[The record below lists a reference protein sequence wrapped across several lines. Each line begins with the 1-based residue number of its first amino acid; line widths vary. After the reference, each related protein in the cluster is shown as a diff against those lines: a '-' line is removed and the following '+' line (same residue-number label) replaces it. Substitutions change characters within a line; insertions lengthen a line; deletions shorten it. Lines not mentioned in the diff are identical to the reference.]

1 MNPAMQKWLAAV
13 AIGVVAAVLG
23 LRLVDGSEVFNAPIP
38 PAAEESDA
46 LRLALVAAMPLQP
59 VTATATRDMLL
70 SGAGHDDLALWLRNC
85 QAKMPDGA
93 PGCVMVVADLW
104 TDLPGEE
111 AMLVQRTGADQ
122 VSFAG
127 LLLEQGVLL
136 RRPVLAVGGMLPD
149 FAQGSAVI
157 AALQKTPPAMSAA
170 PVNRLTIGDVG
181 LMVAP

>member
-1 MNPAMQKWLAAV
+1 MTKAMQKWLAAT
-13 AIGVVAAVLG
+13 AIGVLVAVFG
-23 LRLVDGSEVFNAPIP
+23 LRFVDLGDVFSAPIP
-38 PAAEESDA
+38 AAAGESDT

-59 VTATATRDMLL
+59 ETATATRDMLL
-70 SGAGHDDLALWLRNC
+70 AAAGHDDLAAWLRNC

-127 LLLEQGVLL
+127 LVLVVGLLQ
-136 RRPVLAVGGMLPD
+136 RRPVLAVGGILPD
-149 FAQGSAVI
+149 LVQGSAVI

-170 PVNRLTIGDVG
+170 PVNRLNIGDVG